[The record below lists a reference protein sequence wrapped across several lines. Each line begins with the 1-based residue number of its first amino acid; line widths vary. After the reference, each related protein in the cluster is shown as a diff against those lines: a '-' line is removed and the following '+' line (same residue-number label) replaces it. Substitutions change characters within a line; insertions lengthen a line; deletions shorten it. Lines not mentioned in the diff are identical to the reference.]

1 MNKYDIPFTVAFP
14 KAVFAWVLLAL
25 TGLSS
30 LDAQTPLTDTNFN
43 TALDLWFSDQSSAIA
58 TYGHIKDW
66 NVTGV
71 TDMANAFKEKA
82 TFDENIPGGGGHEQ
96 CDGHEQ
102 FVPKRIGLQP
112 TYRGLGRFLDYENGI
127 HVLRSLG
134 FQPTHRQLGCF
145 QSHEHAPNIQRRHG
159 FQSSQV
165 TWVRIGE

>member
-82 TFDENIPGGGGHEQ
+82 TFDENIPGGDMSNVTDMNNLFRNASAFNQ
-96 CDGHEQ
+96 L
-102 FVPKRIGLQP
+102 IGNW
-112 TYRGLGRFLDYENGI
+112 D
-127 HVLRSLG
+127 VSK
-134 FQPTHRQLGCF
+134 
-145 QSHEHAPNIQRRHG
+145 
-159 FQSSQV
+159 V
-165 TWVRIGE
+165 TSMHQTFKGVTAFNQDK